1 MADPSAEAL
10 FEGRPGSLRLFR
22 TIRRAVE
29 RLDGVTVVASK
40 SQVSFRARRA
50 FAWVWLPQ
58 RYTGNRPPE
67 SVTLTI
73 SLDHELVDERIAEA
87 VQPRPGRWTHHIVIE
102 RSKDFDATVKRWLRE
117 AHERAR

>member
-1 MADPSAEAL
+1 VAERSVEAL

-22 TIRRAVE
+22 TIRRSIE
-29 RLDGVTVVASK
+29 RLGEVELVASK
-40 SQVSFRARRA
+40 SQVSFRSRRA

-58 RYTGNRPPE
+58 RYTKNRPPA

-73 SLDHELVDERIAEA
+73 GLDHEIVDERIAEA
-87 VQPRPGRWTHHIVIE
+87 VQPKPGHWTHHIVIE

-117 AHERAR
+117 AYEQAG